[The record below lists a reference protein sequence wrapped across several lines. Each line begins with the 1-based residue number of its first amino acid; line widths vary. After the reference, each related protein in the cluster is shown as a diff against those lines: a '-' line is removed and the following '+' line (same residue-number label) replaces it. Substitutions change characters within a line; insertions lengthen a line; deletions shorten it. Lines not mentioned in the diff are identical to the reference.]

1 MITLGQTAYQPS
13 TRMPPTSGR
22 WAGWDWTTLYQG
34 VLTAIQYP
42 VNTLNYV
49 RALDYI
55 TNLPKIMVFNYP
67 VLLAAWVR
75 FTKLYPAHNHAAAL
89 RYMEALL
96 RATGRFQD
104 TEDKAKWWMIEQ
116 EWQSL
121 EGAAPQIRGL
131 SGFPFVFAG
140 EEPALGQLQWL
151 RRGVRVYRRRPRPRL
166 RRTPRRRVSVRRT
179 PAVAIRP
186 RAATRPVTRARV
198 VRRRTVRQPIKWM
211 TWPIR
216 PIRRTAPRPPAMPQP
231 PRPPTMPEP
240 QPPPMPAGLGQTLPY
255 LPDEYPGQIILPVI
269 IPPPPSLYPG
279 PPTQL
284 RKRHKLLAW
293 IGFLGLLLLHKEPAA
308 GPLLSGVSIKKN
320 ALGYAV
326 TPKERRAGMKLMYFL
341 KLRRRRKPVAINKD
355 SFDHWKTKRHEADV
369 YATYAYS
376 AEHGRELIAKGEVK
390 PYTGQIHRPEEAH
403 ITEAGKVKPLY
414 SMTHTELVNTPFQTR
429 VELPSY
435 IAWMIDKSK
444 PDEYNYQR
452 QFQGKLPYKMRGNL
466 YSWLLKNRDGVKGGR
481 HEGQF
486 SLKLTEGTL
495 NFYIPENPYAQV
507 RLWINRYSLWR
518 DAVSSQMEQGIPLRS
533 EVVGE
538 YRKSMHETKR
548 MLSER
553 PTSPEAPEMR
563 TELSKMES
571 SLSVYEGKLQRARE
585 IREKARRELQRE
597 LRRPEPAIVR
607 PKRVEPPRPAKKPE
621 PEQLRLF
628 GNLQMT
634 MFYIW
639 YPKGK
644 RRGQVLNETAVI
656 TASGRIDKRALEAAD
671 RGEGKIYHVP
681 ARDREDA
688 LQRSLEAR
696 ADQQKYGEKGSRI
709 VSPYNVNIARN
720 MYFVRPHTPER
731 AARTEPAPRT
741 APQQLRLL
749 GNRTSF
755 KLSDPSPIMSK
766 DWIAAQ
772 IRRAIEEDPGRR
784 VHGDT
789 RYNAF
794 FITPER
800 EIVPFDMLN
809 TLEGTTPAMDTISVH
824 SHSGN
829 NWRQFVKR
837 TGNLEPFNPLNDMD
851 IQAFQQMVLMG
862 IANTDVLIMADGR
875 MEVLHVPPESEKNFI
890 SLQPPEFGILRPT
903 YDYYAS
909 VYRRTGKQAH
919 EVDKQLVREFADRYN
934 LVYYDDNWLP
944 PEPEPLVKEKP
955 SGIRKTFTKEP
966 FKETKTKKYYIS
978 PFYVEPGVYP
988 GIPEQMEIWR
998 ERPPVQQRLLG
1009 RDSK

>member
-42 VNTLNYV
+42 VSTLNYV

-75 FTKLYPAHNHAAAL
+75 FTKLYPTHNHAAAL

-121 EGAAPQIRGL
+121 EGAAPQVRGL
-131 SGFPFVFAG
+131 SGFPFGAAG
-140 EEPALGQLQWL
+140 RTRIVQSYPGITPPRRAPSGYAWRRSGTRWIMVKLPRPAP
-151 RRGVRVYRRRPRPRL
+151 RGYRPKRLSIRKPVRQVTRRR
-166 RRTPRRRVSVRRT
+166 
-179 PAVAIRP
+179 AVAIRP
-186 RAATRPVTRARV
+186 RVTRPRVTRPRV
-198 VRRRTVRQPIKWM
+198 TRPRVTRPRLVTRRAVRQPIKWM

-255 LPDEYPGQIILPVI
+255 IPERYPGKIILPVI

-279 PPTQL
+279 APTQL

-293 IGFLGLLLLHKEPAA
+293 IGFLGLVLLHKEASPLS
-308 GPLLSGVSIKKN
+308 LLSGTRIKKN
-320 ALGYAV
+320 GLG
-326 TPKERRAGMKLMYFL
+326 
-341 KLRRRRKPVAINKD
+341 
-355 SFDHWKTKRHEADV
+355 
-369 YATYAYS
+369 
-376 AEHGRELIAKGEVK
+376 
-390 PYTGQIHRPEEAH
+390 
-403 ITEAGKVKPLY
+403 
-414 SMTHTELVNTPFQTR
+414 
-429 VELPSY
+429 
-435 IAWMIDKSK
+435 
-444 PDEYNYQR
+444 
-452 QFQGKLPYKMRGNL
+452 
-466 YSWLLKNRDGVKGGR
+466 
-481 HEGQF
+481 
-486 SLKLTEGTL
+486 SLD
-495 NFYIPENPYAQV
+495 
-507 RLWINRYSLWR
+507 RL
-518 DAVSSQMEQGIPLRS
+518 
-533 EVVGE
+533 
-538 YRKSMHETKR
+538 
-548 MLSER
+548 
-553 PTSPEAPEMR
+553 
-563 TELSKMES
+563 
-571 SLSVYEGKLQRARE
+571 
-585 IREKARRELQRE
+585 
-597 LRRPEPAIVR
+597 
-607 PKRVEPPRPAKKPE
+607 
-621 PEQLRLF
+621 
-628 GNLQMT
+628 
-634 MFYIW
+634 
-639 YPKGK
+639 
-644 RRGQVLNETAVI
+644 
-656 TASGRIDKRALEAAD
+656 
-671 RGEGKIYHVP
+671 
-681 ARDREDA
+681 
-688 LQRSLEAR
+688 
-696 ADQQKYGEKGSRI
+696 SR
-709 VSPYNVNIARN
+709 
-720 MYFVRPHTPER
+720 
-731 AARTEPAPRT
+731 
-741 APQQLRLL
+741 
-749 GNRTSF
+749 
-755 KLSDPSPIMSK
+755 LSDPSPMMSK

-772 IRRAIEEDPGRR
+772 IRKAVEQDPGRR

-837 TGNLEPFNPLNDMD
+837 TGNLEPFNPLNDVD
-851 IQAFQQMVLMG
+851 IQAFQQMVLRG

-875 MEVLHVPPESEKNFI
+875 MEVLHVPPESEKNFT

-955 SGIRKTFTKEP
+955 SGIRRTFKKEP
-966 FKETKTKKYYIS
+966 FKVTKTKRYYTS

-998 ERPPVQQRLLG
+998 ERPPVQQTLLG
-1009 RDSK
+1009 RDQ